1 MRRAKQERVKS
12 NLSQSSYTHT
22 NTPTHASTHA
32 HRSPNTWHVRVQ
44 AIWQLHVALIN
55 SHVHTYRLCQ
65 IHTHTQVLPRTQNVR
80 THAHSTRY
88 RHVCSAE
95 HKNRCMNIHSM
106 FTPMHTPSPKSPTS
120 SEGWQQV
127 PLAGT
132 TLGLR
137 PHPEASAGTKPANQP
152 SKCRTRAGVRILLSV
167 YSLHSM
173 QTSSSCQ
180 KTPQL
185 HQEGLTQEPQSPST
199 PLHPDLIHKLCRID
213 QQLLPRKA
221 P

>member
-106 FTPMHTPSPKSPTS
+106 FTPMHTPSPKSPTCLWPVQPWAS
-120 SEGWQQV
+120 GHIRKLQQ
-127 PLAGT
+127 G
-132 TLGLR
+132 
-137 PHPEASAGTKPANQP
+137 P
-152 SKCRTRAGVRILLSV
+152 SQ
-167 YSLHSM
+167 
-173 QTSSSCQ
+173 QTSQANAELGQVFGSCCLFTHYILC
-180 KTPQL
+180 KHPL
-185 HQEGLTQEPQSPST
+185 PAKRHPSCT
-199 PLHPDLIHKLCRID
+199 
-213 QQLLPRKA
+213 RKG
-221 P
+221 